1 MRLSRAV
8 NVEIAAIIARLG
20 LEPLA
25 KEGGFFRQ
33 IELSQ
38 ERLPNGRSVRSVI
51 WFLLTVEGF
60 SALHRLQTPET
71 WVWHEGD
78 AIDHVQLDPHDGGV
92 RVTRLDETSAKVTVP
107 GGVWQGARLA
117 APAARGWALLRCT
130 MEPAWAEEEFELG
143 EREQLTREFPAAAAR
158 ITALTR

>member
-8 NVEIAAIIARLG
+8 NDEVTAIIARLR
-20 LEPLA
+20 LEPLPR
-25 KEGGFFRQ
+25 EGGFFRQ

-38 ERLPNGRSVRSVI
+38 ERLSNGRPVRSVI
-51 WFLLTVEGF
+51 WFLLTPEGF

-71 WVWHEGD
+71 WAFAEGD
-78 AIDHVQLDPHDGGV
+78 AIEHVQLDPHDGGV
-92 RVTRLDETSAKVTVP
+92 RVTRLNEPSDAVTVP

-117 APAARGWALLRCT
+117 APAVHGWALLRCT

-143 EREQLTREFPAAAAR
+143 KCNQLTGKFPAAAAR
-158 ITALTR
+158 IAALTR